1 MTNQDDRLLCKKAF
15 GILKAKCFQPSIGG
29 VHTDLI
35 DVNVKT
41 VSAVKTSVSSSSRSN
56 R

>member
-1 MTNQDDRLLCKKAF
+1 MQKGFRYIESKVL
-15 GILKAKCFQPSIGG
+15 QPSIGG

-41 VSAVKTSVSSSSRSN
+41 VGAVKTSVSSSSRSN